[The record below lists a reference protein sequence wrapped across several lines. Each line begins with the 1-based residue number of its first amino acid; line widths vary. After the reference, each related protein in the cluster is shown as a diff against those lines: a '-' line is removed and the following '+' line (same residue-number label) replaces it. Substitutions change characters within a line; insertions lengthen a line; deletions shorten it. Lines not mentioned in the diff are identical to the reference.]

1 MQVIVTSLVMVT
13 IHTADSVAAGV
24 AACRLI
30 SSNVVLSG
38 LSFSINV
45 VRKRVMLSVRAV
57 YVLGSL
63 HLRTTIYSNRGV
75 LGHSRPGACNKLCIN
90 TGNGQVLPNLCIRI
104 YSVTRCSPI
113 LHRKACRMLRSN

>member
-1 MQVIVTSLVMVT
+1 
-13 IHTADSVAAGV
+13 
-24 AACRLI
+24 
-30 SSNVVLSG
+30 
-38 LSFSINV
+38 
-45 VRKRVMLSVRAV
+45 MLSVRAV

-104 YSVTRCSPI
+104 YSVQKNASGAQHWKGRLSAIAAPQMVTGS
-113 LHRKACRMLRSN
+113 ATS